1 MKRIALLLGS
11 VVALAACTSQE
22 PAKPT
27 PPPALPKP
35 APVAEAPKPEAPKA
49 GDAGTPDAKPLGM
62 MEKYALW
69 KAQKEADEKLAKE
82 LAEQESA
89 RLRKFDKTKLPV
101 HQKLL
106 AFEKKT
112 RKDLDDAAEKLKG
125 QSDAG
130 AQMEKVAEKL
140 RKPIEAQA
148 KILRKMDPS
157 GGNSNIGTDHD
168 VVLNALANDY
178 PAALAA
184 AAAGD
189 EKPLAEVRKEV
200 DRRFDKMDKWLEEV
214 KTSSDAKPGQEAK
227 PAHAGKPGKAAK
239 KGKKK

>member
-1 MKRIALLLGS
+1 MKRISLLLGIGM
-11 VVALAACTSQE
+11 VALACSSQE
-22 PAKPT
+22 PAKPA
-27 PPPALPKP
+27 PPPAASKP
-35 APVAEAPKPEAPKA
+35 APVAEAPKAV
-49 GDAGTPDAKPLGM
+49 DAGSPDGKPLGM

-82 LAEQESA
+82 LAEQESV
-89 RLRKFDKTKLPV
+89 RLRKFDKGKLAL
-101 HQKLL
+101 HTKLL

-130 AQMEKVAEKL
+130 AQMEKIAEKL

-148 KILRKMDPS
+148 KILRKMDPT

-168 VVLNALANDY
+168 VNLNLLANDY

-189 EKPLAEVRKEV
+189 AKPLGEVRTEMDK
-200 DRRFDKMDKWLEEV
+200 RFDKMDKWLVEV
-214 KTSSDAKPGQEAK
+214 KTASDKPTKADKADK
-227 PAHAGKPGKAAK
+227 PAKGKKK
-239 KGKKK
+239 KGKK